1 MSKRES
7 TIKKIELVKQLNWLE
22 RKHKKNKLWDTQV
35 KLAFNTSGSF
45 SFDELVIK
53 DIFIAEDLVENFK

>member
-1 MSKRES
+1 MAKRES

-22 RKHKKNKLWDTQV
+22 RKNKKNQSWDSHV
-35 KLAFNTSGSF
+35 KLAFNTSGSY
-45 SFDELVIK
+45 SFEELVQK